1 MAKVEEVFRLS
12 GVPTFTFVKPT
23 RYAEILVS
31 MRTPGRCLVIEGP
44 SGIGKTSVVIRILQ
58 ELGLEAQASFLSAR
72 RPNDVEYIESIPEL
86 ASIGTVVVDDFH
98 RLSDETKA
106 SLSDYMKVLADSEDA
121 NSKLVLI
128 GINKIGQQLVKV
140 AHDLGLRLDVYRLES
155 NPDESIYDL
164 IELGE
169 SALNVVINSK
179 EDIIRRC
186 QGSFQLAQLICHK
199 VCVLGGISITSEQK
213 IEITTS
219 VNGVVEDILGDLS
232 RVFKDVTVNFARGS
246 KIRRE
251 GRAPYLHMLKWLSES
266 DEWSVDLTDAVAVHP
281 HMKGSIGQVLDK
293 GHLATLLAD
302 KEKGLDSYFHY
313 EISTSVLSVEDPR
326 LVFYLKN
333 LVWRVFT
340 KQVGYKA
347 EYFPNRYDFAL
358 SFAGADRDVALAIF
372 EKLMEHE
379 LEVFYDENEQHRII
393 AQNVEDYLAPIY
405 RSEAKYVIALMSPE
419 YPTRIWT
426 KFESDAFRERFGSN
440 EVIPI
445 RYRTVKSGFFTDD
458 AKYGGLS
465 FDPSAG
471 TEEQVSEIVEQLCAR
486 LAEDRLAG
494 AAALAA
500 ELKEDK
506 ESS

>member
-1 MAKVEEVFRLS
+1 MANVEEVFRLS
-12 GVPTFTFVKPT
+12 GVPTYTFVKPA

-44 SGIGKTSVVIRILQ
+44 SGIGKTSVVTRVLQ
-58 ELGLEAQASFLSAR
+58 ELGAADKATSLSAR
-72 RPNDVEYIESIPEL
+72 KQADIEYIECLPEL
-86 ASIGTVVVDDFH
+86 GSIGTVVVDDFH

-106 SLSDYMKVLADSEDA
+106 KLSDYMKVLADTEDQ
-121 NSKLVLI
+121 NSKLILI

-155 NPDESIYDL
+155 NPDEAIKEL
-164 IELGE
+164 IVLGE
-169 SALNVVINSK
+169 QELNININSK
-179 EDIIRRC
+179 DDIITRC

-199 VCVLGGISITSEQK
+199 VCVLGNISSSQPNK
-213 IEITTS
+213 IDVTTS

-232 RVFKDVTVNFARGS
+232 RAFKDVTVNFARGT
-246 KIRRE
+246 KLRRE

-266 DEWSVDLTDAVAVHP
+266 DEWSVDLTDAVAMHP

-293 GHLATLLAD
+293 GHLATLLSD
-302 KEKGLDSYFHY
+302 RDKGLDSYFHY
-313 EISTSVLSVEDPR
+313 EASTSVLSVEDPR

-358 SFAGADRDVALAIF
+358 SFAGANREVALSIF
-372 EKLMEHE
+372 NGLTEREV
-379 LEVFYDENEQHRII
+379 EVFYDENEQHRII

-405 RSEAKYVIALMSPE
+405 RSEAKYIVALMSPD

-426 KFESDAFRERFGSN
+426 KFESDSFRERFGSD

-445 RYRTVKSGFFTDD
+445 RYRNVTPGFFSDD
-458 AKYGGLS
+458 AKYGGIA
-465 FDPSAG
+465 FDPDGNADK
-471 TEEQVSEIVEQLCAR
+471 QVEEIVQTLCAR
-486 LAEDRLAG
+486 LIDDRATQG
-494 AAALAA
+494 AALAA
-500 ELKEDK
+500 DFLEQKQ
-506 ESS
+506 